1 MSPQFL
7 LRRLGSIAVTLL
19 LVSFVVFAITQILP
33 GNAAHMIL
41 GEFATPEA
49 IAALTKRLG
58 LDVPWYEQ
66 YARWLGGVLT
76 GNWGE
81 SMTLSKPVLP
91 EVMTALG
98 RSAILAGCALV
109 VVTVIAVPLGVWAAV
124 RQGKPADLAIG
135 GVSYLG
141 ISLPEFVTATLLIV
155 FLARPEIGIF
165 PAGGYQTIDAGLGTF
180 LIHLALPVTALT
192 IVMAAHIIRQTR
204 SEMVDVLQ
212 AEFVRTATLKGM
224 PRRVVLFKHAL
235 RNALLPTV
243 TVIALD
249 VGYLI
254 GGILVVEEIFAFPG
268 LGRLLLFAMQNRDLP
283 LLQAGTLV
291 MASVYALTNLAT
303 DIVYAWLD
311 RRIQYA

>member
-1 MSPQFL
+1 MSPRQL
-7 LRRLGSIAVTLL
+7 VRRLVSIAVTLL

-33 GNAAHMIL
+33 GNAANMIL

-49 IAALTKRLG
+49 LAALTTRFG
-58 LDVPWYEQ
+58 LDAPWYVQ
-66 YARWLGGVLT
+66 YLRWLGGVLA
-76 GNWGE
+76 GDWGE
-81 SMTLSKPVLP
+81 SMTLSRPVMP
-91 EVMTALG
+91 EVLTALG
-98 RSAILAGCALV
+98 RSALLAGFSLAT
-109 VVTVIAVPLGVWAAV
+109 VTLIAVPLGVWAAV
-124 RQGKPADLAIG
+124 RQGRPADLAIG
-135 GVSYLG
+135 GVSYIG

-165 PAGGYQTIDAGLGTF
+165 PAGGYQPIEAGIGTF
-180 LIHLALPVTALT
+180 LIHLALPVAALT
-192 IVMAAHIIRQTR
+192 MIMAAHIVRQTR
-204 SEMVDVLQ
+204 SEMVDVLH

-291 MASVYALTNLAT
+291 MAAVYAATNFAT
-303 DIVYAWLD
+303 DIAYSVLD
-311 RRIQYA
+311 RRIQHA

>member
-235 RNALLPTV
+235 RNALLPAI
-243 TVIALD
+243 TVIGLEFTF
-249 VGYLI
+249 LI
-254 GGILVVEEIFAFPG
+254 GGLVVTEQVFNLNGIGQLFVQSVSRNDFTLIQGMVMLIAAFYV
-268 LGRLLLFAMQNRDLP
+268 F
-283 LLQAGTLV
+283 V
-291 MASVYALTNLAT
+291 NLAV
-303 DIVYAWLD
+303 DLLYAVFD
-311 RRIQYA
+311 PRIRYT